1 MLEVDISKGLSVDLR
16 AISKEIEAGLPDIM
30 LAIGEELT
38 GFILEDFET
47 KSRGGVGANGV
58 QWAPLNEKTVKK
70 KAKRAKGGDT
80 STQIGVDTGL
90 MRATVQPGF
99 SDPDGKGGNVME
111 VSGGE
116 VTVGFGRA
124 YAKYFDEGT
133 SPRASKANADQ
144 GLLKT
149 LTSSAVEAVAKTG
162 NPARPLIPDE
172 LPSDWREAAEEI
184 LAEEIELI
192 WNSKLGGS

>member
-1 MLEVDISKGLSVDLR
+1 MFEIDFRNELSVDLR
-16 AISKEIEAGLPDIM
+16 AISKEIESGLPDIM
-30 LAIGEELT
+30 LAIGEEMT

-47 KSRGGVGANGV
+47 KSRGGVGANGI
-58 QWAPLNEKTVKK
+58 QWAPLNPKTIKK

-90 MRATVQPGF
+90 MRATIQPGF

-111 VSGGE
+111 VKGGE

-133 SPRASKANADQ
+133 SPRASKANAKQ
-144 GLLKT
+144 GVLQT
-149 LTSSAVEAVAKTG
+149 LASSAANAVAKTG
-162 NPARPLIPDE
+162 NPSRPLVPDK

-184 LAEEIELI
+184 LAEEIERI
-192 WNSKLGGS
+192 ISDKLGGN